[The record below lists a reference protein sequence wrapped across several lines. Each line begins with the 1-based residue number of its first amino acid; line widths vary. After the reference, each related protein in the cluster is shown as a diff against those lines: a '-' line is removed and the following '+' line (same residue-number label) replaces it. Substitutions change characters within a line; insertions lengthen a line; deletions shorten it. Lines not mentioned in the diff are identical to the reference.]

1 MGEGVSINVVIR
13 EYEAALDVAGV
24 GEKVNAAGD
33 VDILLGMGKNITST
47 GKIEVIERVD
57 DYTMGGKGR
66 NIARLTADDLTV
78 IVFSW
83 LKTDE
88 VRALFA

>member
-13 EYEAALDVAGV
+13 EYEADLNVAGV
-24 GEKVNAAGD
+24 GEKVNADGD

-57 DYTMGGKGR
+57 DYTMGGKSR

-83 LKTDE
+83 MKTDE